1 MCFSKEISLVT
12 FIIGAIGSALV
23 YSLNTKI
30 DKILAIFFFYV
41 ILMQLV
47 EYILWNNLTCNII
60 NKITTF
66 TAIILNSTQPILLAM
81 LVLYNYKLPNQTSL
95 IIYTILYSLMMI
107 IYNLQTKTL
116 CTLKNKFNHLEWKW
130 NNLFLYWLVYG
141 IYIFYLSYILLSIPF
156 NWNIIL
162 LLLIVLPYVLSIY
175 VYFGTNNI
183 GSLWCFFAAFI
194 PIIWFIFR
202 KIKYIK

>member
-30 DKILAIFFFYV
+30 DKILAIFFFYI
-41 ILMQLV
+41 ILIQLI
-47 EYILWNNLTCNII
+47 EFILWNNLTCNTI

-66 TAIILNSTQPILLAM
+66 IAIILNSTHPIILAM
-81 LVLYNYKLPNQTSL
+81 LLLYNYKLPNKTN
-95 IIYTILYSLMMI
+95 IIIIMILYSIMML

-130 NNLFLYWLVYG
+130 NNLFMYWVVYG
-141 IYIFYLSYILLSIPF
+141 IYFLYVSYLILSMPF

-162 LLLIVLPYVLSIY
+162 LLLLLIPYILSIY
-175 VYFGTNNI
+175 IYWGTYNV
-183 GSLWCFFAAFI
+183 GSMWCFFGAFI

>member
-1 MCFSKEISLVT
+1 MCFSKEVSLGT
-12 FIIGAIGSALV
+12 FIIGVIGSALV
-23 YSLNTKI
+23 YSFNTKI
-30 DKILAIFFFYV
+30 DKILAIFFFYI
-41 ILMQLV
+41 ILMQLL
-47 EYILWNNLTCNII
+47 EFILWNNLTCNVI

-66 TAIILNSTQPILLAM
+66 TAIILNATQPVVLAM

-95 IIYTILYSLMMI
+95 IIYTILYSLMML

-130 NNLFLYWLVYG
+130 NSLFM
-141 IYIFYLSYILLSIPF
+141 YIFAYIMYILYLSYIILSIPYKWNKMLILIILLSYLLSI
-156 NWNIIL
+156 
-162 LLLIVLPYVLSIY
+162 YIY
-175 VYFGTNNI
+175 WGTNNI
-183 GSLWCFFAAFI
+183 DSLWCFFAAFF